1 MLVAQATR
9 YILPIAACICF
20 LIFIHIGRKVTV
32 EGISSYFVAG
42 TIALIAVIIAEVAE
56 EFFASPYCSE
66 PNWQRWVFSILAYML
81 RPAVAY
87 IMLLIPIRGEK
98 KLSKFMLSI
107 PLIINA
113 VFLLASPI
121 TGIVFYYD
129 EFNKYTGGTL
139 KYLPFFVGGIY
150 LVYFVVFCIIKM
162 RSGAESE
169 ILVSISTFVMCG
181 IAVALESKF
190 GQLGSLPTAC
200 ITNMIFYY
208 VYFYMDCYSRDS
220 LTGAYRRR
228 MMYSDVHTINAH
240 YFITFD
246 VNGLKQIND
255 NMGHIAGDTALKCFG
270 EAVVAELPRQAK
282 FYRMGG
288 DEFAIFYPKVDY
300 GKILTF
306 LDKVQKRL
314 DPDKVPF
321 GVSYGV
327 ARFEDAS
334 KFDEAY
340 RKADEML
347 YENKQAFW
355 ENFHASKTEQ

>member
-1 MLVAQATR
+1 MLVEQATR

-20 LIFIHIGRKVTV
+20 LIFIHIGRNVTV
-32 EGISSYFVAG
+32 EGISNYFVAG
-42 TIALIAVIIAEVAE
+42 TIAILAVIFAEVAE
-56 EFFASPYCSE
+56 SYFAHPYCDE
-66 PNWQRWVFSILAYML
+66 PNWQRWVFSITAYML

-98 KLSKFMLSI
+98 KINRFLLSI

-113 VFLLASPI
+113 GFLLASPI
-121 TGIVFYYD
+121 TGLVYSYD
-129 EFNKYTGGTL
+129 ANNMYSSGTL

-150 LVYFVVFCIIKM
+150 LVYFVIFCIIKM
-162 RSGAESE
+162 RSGSSSE
-169 ILVSISTFVMCG
+169 IMVSISTLVMCG
-181 IAVALESKF
+181 IAVVLESEYYL
-190 GQLGSLPTAC
+190 LGSLPTAC
-200 ITNMIFYY
+200 IINMIFYY
-208 VYFYMDCYSRDS
+208 VYFYMDYYSRDS

-228 MMYSDVHTINAH
+228 MMYNDVNTINAH

-255 NMGHIAGDTALKCFG
+255 NLGHIAGDTALKCFSD
-270 EAVVAELPRQAK
+270 AVYAELPRQAK

-306 LDKVQKRL
+306 LDKVEKRL
-314 DPDKVPF
+314 DPDEVPY
-321 GVSYGV
+321 GISYGI
-327 ARFEDAS
+327 ARFEGAK
-334 KFDEAY
+334 KFDDAY
-340 RKADEML
+340 KKADEML

-355 ENFHASKTEQ
+355 KNYHASKAEQ